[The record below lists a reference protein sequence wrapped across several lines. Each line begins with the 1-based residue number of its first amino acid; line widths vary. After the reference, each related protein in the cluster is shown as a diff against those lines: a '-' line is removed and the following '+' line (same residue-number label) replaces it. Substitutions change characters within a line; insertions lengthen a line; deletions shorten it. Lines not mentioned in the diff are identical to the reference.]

1 MKLDTKNW
9 SFWLSILSLSVVI
22 FCLIFCLPRI
32 ITDKEYGFD
41 YMGVIVGVLAI
52 LVTLMLGWN
61 LFTLFDF
68 KEKINKAELDYDE
81 LKERITKAN
90 GLANDT
96 NVSTNYALYLI
107 FKESSHY
114 AGAITALIQAL
125 AVMADSD
132 FDEYHKM
139 GEFDKFSKYLS
150 ELMNNLD
157 NCNFGENNINIL
169 EKNMKKIREN
179 KKYHFVRG
187 LLEDSF
193 NKIDYLIL
201 PEKK

>member
-1 MKLDTKNW
+1 MKFDTHNW
-9 SFWLSILSLSVVI
+9 SFWLSILNLSVVI
-22 FCLIFCLPRI
+22 FCLTFCLPRI
-32 ITDKEYGFD
+32 TTCEDYGFD

-52 LVTLMLGWN
+52 LVTLLLGWN

-68 KEKINKAELDYDE
+68 KEKINKAELDYNE
-81 LKERITKAN
+81 LKRRISEAN

-96 NVSTNYALYLI
+96 NVSTSYALYLI
-107 FKESSHY
+107 FKERNHY

-125 AVMADSD
+125 SVMVDSD
-132 FDEYHKM
+132 FDEYHKN
-139 GEFDKFSKYLS
+139 GEFDNFSKYLS
-150 ELMNNLD
+150 ELMNNLK
-157 NCNFGENNINIL
+157 NCKFGENNINIL

-187 LLEDSF
+187 LFEDSF

-201 PEKK
+201 IEKK